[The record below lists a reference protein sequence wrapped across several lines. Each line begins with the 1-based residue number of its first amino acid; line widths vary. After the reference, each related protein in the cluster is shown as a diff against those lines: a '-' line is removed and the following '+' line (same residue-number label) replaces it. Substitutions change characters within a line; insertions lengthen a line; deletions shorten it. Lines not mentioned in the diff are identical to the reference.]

1 MVNVKK
7 MARPTTLVRQIDLPL
22 LTFYGLSTILGAA
35 IIAGVTALS
44 YCQLVAHFPKST
56 GEAY

>member
-1 MVNVKK
+1 
-7 MARPTTLVRQIDLPL
+7 MARPTTLVRRIDLPL